1 MKKIHFRHSFQCLSF
16 SLLMS
21 GALVMSIF
29 ASCNSSRFIPGEKEA
44 LADMVSP
51 IPMSNVQKDSAWNI
65 WCGTMVKGYDGK
77 YHLYYSRWPRRSGHE
92 SWVSHSQIAYAVAD
106 KPEGPYRDVNVPLPV
121 YNDTAWDGAMAHN
134 PYAITVGGKYYLYYI
149 ATKGTRLAATD
160 KIVPYGEEWW
170 KRRDSER
177 IGVAV
182 ADNPAGPWK
191 RMNVPVLDNSKED
204 TAFDAMCVA
213 NPAVCVGRNG
223 KIVMLYKGVCKNGTI
238 HGGKV
243 RFSVA
248 FADSPAGPF
257 RKTYE
262 LIFQPKDPKAG
273 MVAEDPFL
281 WYDKKLDKYYAITRD
296 VIGQFTGEV
305 GGLALLQSVD
315 AIHWVAVKHPK
326 VVPTNLK
333 WADGTVFDKDASH
346 IERPFLYF
354 DKSGR
359 PVLLFGAM
367 GEKHNGIE
375 REHSFNVRIPFIS
388 NGPIF

>member
-1 MKKIHFRHSFQCLSF
+1 MINPHAMNTKKLTETWILAVGMF
-16 SLLMS
+16 M
-21 GALVMSIF
+21 MT
-29 ASCNSSRFIPGEKEA
+29 SCSTGRFIPGDKMA
-44 LADMVSP
+44 LADRVGI
-51 IPMSNVQKDSAWNI
+51 IPTSNVQSDSAWNI

-77 YHLYYSRWPRRSGHE
+77 YHLYYSRWPRQSGHE
-92 SWVSHSQIAYAVAD
+92 SWISHSQIAYAVAD

-134 PYAITVGGKYYLYYI
+134 PYAVTVGGKYYLYYI
-149 ATKGTRLAATD
+149 ATRGHRLSAGE
-160 KIVPYGEEWW
+160 KVKPYSEEWW

-182 ADNPAGPWK
+182 ADNPAGPWT
-191 RMNVPVLDNSKED
+191 RMDVPVLDNSKD
-204 TAFDAMCVA
+204 DSAFDAMCVA

-238 HGGKV
+238 KGGRV

-248 FADSPAGPF
+248 FADTPAGPF
-257 RKTYE
+257 VKTDRMV
-262 LIFQPKDPKAG
+262 FQPKDPKAG

-281 WYDKKLDKYYAITRD
+281 WYDKKLDRYYAVTRD
-296 VIGQFTGEV
+296 VVGQFTGEE
-305 GGLALLQSVD
+305 GGLALLQSDD
-315 AIHWVAVKHPK
+315 AVNWTPVKHPK

-333 WADGTVFDKDASH
+333 WADGTVMDKNASH

-354 DKSGR
+354 DKKGR

-367 GEKHNGIE
+367 GVARNGKQ
-375 REHSFNVRIPFIS
+375 REHSYNVRIPFS
-388 NGPIF
+388 Y